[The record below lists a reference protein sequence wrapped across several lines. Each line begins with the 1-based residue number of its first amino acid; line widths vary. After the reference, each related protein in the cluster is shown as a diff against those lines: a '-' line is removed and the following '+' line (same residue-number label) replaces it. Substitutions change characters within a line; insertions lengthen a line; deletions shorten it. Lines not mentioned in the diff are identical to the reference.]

1 MLDEIGA
8 EDLVPPV
15 EGVGGLE
22 EEALV
27 AIVVHEAASNWGELL
42 GRRGPIIVSAVVDET
57 RGGDRL
63 SWIMTGKTAVER
75 MRSAAITAYVQMESE
90 GPEVGLRG
98 RLTPEMIPDL
108 AESSGK
114 AEDSASGNGVSFLS
128 WTSALTGGRP

>member
-27 AIVVHEAASNWGELL
+27 AIVVHEAASNWGEFL
-42 GRRGPIIVSAVVDET
+42 GRRGPIIVSTAVDET

-63 SWIMTGKTAVER
+63 SWVMTGKTAVER
-75 MRSAAITAYVQMESE
+75 IGSAVVATYVQIQSKE
-90 GPEVGLRG
+90 PQVGLRG
-98 RLTPEMIPDL
+98 KLTPEMIPDL
-108 AESSGK
+108 AESPGK
-114 AEDSASGNGVSFLS
+114 VEDSASGSGVSFLS
-128 WTSALTGGRP
+128 WTSAINAY